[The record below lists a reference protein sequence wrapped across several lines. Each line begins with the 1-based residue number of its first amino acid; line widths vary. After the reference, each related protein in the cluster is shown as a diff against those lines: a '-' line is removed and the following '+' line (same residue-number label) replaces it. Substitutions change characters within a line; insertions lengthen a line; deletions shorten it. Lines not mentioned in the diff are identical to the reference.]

1 VNIRLY
7 TSADRAAWL
16 RMRLALWPELA
27 GSDQESEADQ
37 WLARQDAIVLV
48 AEHASGGLVGFVEVG
63 ERAYADGCGTAP
75 VGYLE
80 GWYVDPEFRRQG
92 IGAAL
97 LRDAEDWARQ
107 RGYRE
112 FASDA
117 LLDNAVSQQ
126 AHLALGFSEVERAVH
141 YRKRL

>member
-1 VNIRLY
+1 
-7 TSADRAAWL
+7 
-16 RMRLALWPELA
+16 MRLALWPELA

-37 WLARQDAIVLV
+37 WLVRPDAIVLV
-48 AEHASGGLVGFVEVG
+48 AEHASGSLVGFAEVG
-63 ERAYADGCGTAP
+63 ARAFADGCDTAP

-80 GWYVDPEFRRQG
+80 GWYVEAEFRRQG

-97 LRDAEDWARQ
+97 VRAAEAWARG

-117 LLDNAVSQQ
+117 LLDNTASQE

-141 YRKRL
+141 YRKPL